1 MVFLPRPN
9 RPSIK
14 ALGTTCR
21 AFSQSLLPSPS
32 IVAERFRYFPPTP
45 PATHY
50 ASPWPNHA
58 LPPTSLAP
66 GLKHWNLGYVVTMEY
81 KGQQEPLIRT
91 SSPAPLAQD
100 FARQQV
106 SKQQRSNYHSSSISS
121 KVASTMVSQSVNKTG
136 LHPAGVQPS
145 KDHTEIEEELHDRA
159 HIDYDRVAIVANPSV
174 AALYEDAL
182 VYESGSAITSTGA
195 LSAYSGAKTGRSPSD
210 KRIVEEDS
218 SKNDVWW
225 GPVNKPM
232 TPDVRSSPFHGALAD
247 CSRVLPSIPAS
258 LLQAPLPRIAAH
270 AGSALGEIPHVGAFR
285 NRSLIDT
292 QVWRINRERAIDY
305 LNTRNRIYVVDGFAG
320 WDERYRIR
328 VRVVCARAYHA
339 LFMRNMLI
347 RPSKEELEHFHP
359 DYVIYNAGAFPAN
372 RYTAGMTSSTSVAI
386 NFAEKE
392 MVILGTEYAGE
403 MKKGIFTVLFF
414 EMPVK
419 HNVLTLHSSAN
430 EGQDGD
436 VTVFF
441 GLSGTGKTTLSAD
454 PKRALIGDDEH
465 CWSDTGVFNIEGGCY
480 AKTIGLSAEK
490 EPDIFGAI
498 RFGAILENVVF
509 DPSSRVVDYD
519 DDTLTENTR
528 CAYPIEYIENTKIP
542 CISNNHPK
550 NIVLLTCD
558 ARGVL
563 PPISKLSSEQT
574 MYHFISG
581 YTSKMAGTEQ
591 GVTEPQATFSSCF
604 AQPFLALHPMR
615 YAKML
620 AEKIEEHKA
629 NAWLLNTGW
638 VGAGA
643 TTGGKRCPLKYTRA
657 ILDAIHSGELANVEY
672 EVYDTF
678 GLSVPKTCPNVP
690 DELLNPAKSWNGTA
704 DFKGEVEKLGKLFM
718 ENFKKYE
725 DEATPE
731 VLKAGP
737 HVCCCPKH

>member
-1 MVFLPRPN
+1 MTSSSGPGSVRTYAP
-9 RPSIK
+9 
-14 ALGTTCR
+14 A
-21 AFSQSLLPSPS
+21 
-32 IVAERFRYFPPTP
+32 PPLEQDFIRQQI
-45 PATHY
+45 AKQQKGNFH
-50 ASPWPNHA
+50 S
-58 LPPTSLAP
+58 TSL
-66 GLKHWNLGYVVTMEY
+66 K
-81 KGQQEPLIRT
+81 
-91 SSPAPLAQD
+91 
-100 FARQQV
+100 
-106 SKQQRSNYHSSSISS
+106 
-121 KVASTMVSQSVNKTG
+121 MVSSVNKTA
-136 LHPAGVQPS
+136 LHPGGVQPQRE
-145 KDHTEIEEELHDRA
+145 HTEIEEELHEKA

-182 VYESGSAITSTGA
+182 VYETGSAITSSGA

-210 KRIVEEDS
+210 KRIVREPS
-218 SKNDVWW
+218 SEKEIWW
-225 GPVNKPM
+225 GPVNKEM
-232 TPDVRSSPFHGALAD
+232 SPDVSTFFFILPDLVHEKHLVAGWPELFSHSGASTAGLGCYVSSTPLYGSGKRS
-247 CSRVLPSIPAS
+247 
-258 LLQAPLPRIAAH
+258 
-270 AGSALGEIPHVGAFR
+270 GSG
-285 NRSLIDT
+285 
-292 QVWRINRERAIDY
+292 VWKINRERAVDY
-305 LNTRNRIYVVDGFAG
+305 LNTRNRIYVIDGYAG

-347 RPSKEELEHFHP
+347 RPSREELKTFHP

-372 RYTAGMTSSTSVAI
+372 RFTTGMTSATSVAI

-403 MKKGIFTVLFF
+403 MKKGVFTVLFY

-430 EGQDGD
+430 EGKNGD

-465 CWSDTGVFNIEGGCY
+465 CWSDKGVFNIEGGCY

-490 EPDIFGAI
+490 EPDIFNAI
-498 RFGAILENVVF
+498 KFGSILENVVF
-509 DPSSRVVDYD
+509 DPTTREVDYED
-519 DDTLTENTR
+519 STLTENTR

-542 CISNNHPK
+542 CISSGHPT
-550 NIVLLTCD
+550 NIILLTCD

-563 PPISKLSSEQT
+563 PPISKLTPEQT
-574 MYHFISG
+574 MFHFISG

-615 YAKML
+615 YATML
-620 AEKIEEHKA
+620 AEKIKEHKA

-657 ILDAIHSGELANVEY
+657 ILDAIHSGELANNEY
-672 EVYDTF
+672 ETYQTF
-678 GLSVPKTCPNVP
+678 NLQVPKTCSNVP
-690 DELLNPAKSWNGTA
+690 DEVLNPAKCWTGTA
-704 DFKGEVEKLGKLFM
+704 DFQGEVKKLGKLFND
-718 ENFKKYE
+718 NFEKYSS
-725 DEATPE
+725 EATE
-731 VLKAGP
+731 DVIKAGP
-737 HVCCCPKH
+737 QI

>member
-1 MVFLPRPN
+1 
-9 RPSIK
+9 
-14 ALGTTCR
+14 
-21 AFSQSLLPSPS
+21 
-32 IVAERFRYFPPTP
+32 
-45 PATHY
+45 
-50 ASPWPNHA
+50 
-58 LPPTSLAP
+58 
-66 GLKHWNLGYVVTMEY
+66 
-81 KGQQEPLIRT
+81 
-91 SSPAPLAQD
+91 
-100 FARQQV
+100 
-106 SKQQRSNYHSSSISS
+106 
-121 KVASTMVSQSVNKTG
+121 
-136 LHPAGVQPS
+136 
-145 KDHTEIEEELHDRA
+145 
-159 HIDYDRVAIVANPSV
+159 
-174 AALYEDAL
+174 
-182 VYESGSAITSTGA
+182 
-195 LSAYSGAKTGRSPSD
+195 
-210 KRIVEEDS
+210 
-218 SKNDVWW
+218 
-225 GPVNKPM
+225 
-232 TPDVRSSPFHGALAD
+232 
-247 CSRVLPSIPAS
+247 
-258 LLQAPLPRIAAH
+258 
-270 AGSALGEIPHVGAFR
+270 
-285 NRSLIDT
+285 
-292 QVWRINRERAIDY
+292 
-305 LNTRNRIYVVDGFAG
+305 
-320 WDERYRIR
+320 

-347 RPSKEELEHFHP
+347 RPSKQELEHFHP

-465 CWSDTGVFNIEGGCY
+465 CWSDKGIFNIEGGCY

-509 DPSSRVVDYD
+509 DPVTRMVDYD

-542 CISNNHPK
+542 CVSEGHPK
-550 NIVLLTCD
+550 NIILLTCD

-563 PPISKLSSEQT
+563 PPISKLSKEQT

-620 AEKIEEHKA
+620 AEKIEQHKA

-643 TTGGKRCPLKYTRA
+643 TTGGKVRTKSHPKSSLADKLSSAALSSIHAPSWTPFTLASSQTSSTRST
-657 ILDAIHSGELANVEY
+657 ILSASQY
-672 EVYDTF
+672 
-678 GLSVPKTCPNVP
+678 PR
-690 DELLNPAKSWNGTA
+690 PAPMSPTSSSTPPSRGTA
-704 DFKGEVEKLGKLFM
+704 PPTSRARSKSSANSSWRTSRSMRTKPQTKSSRL
-718 ENFKKYE
+718 
-725 DEATPE
+725 
-731 VLKAGP
+731 VLTYAAAPSTRPFVDAAFRVSHKVFTYISTMQTAS
-737 HVCCCPKH
+737 

>member
-1 MVFLPRPN
+1 
-9 RPSIK
+9 
-14 ALGTTCR
+14 
-21 AFSQSLLPSPS
+21 
-32 IVAERFRYFPPTP
+32 
-45 PATHY
+45 
-50 ASPWPNHA
+50 
-58 LPPTSLAP
+58 
-66 GLKHWNLGYVVTMEY
+66 
-81 KGQQEPLIRT
+81 
-91 SSPAPLAQD
+91 
-100 FARQQV
+100 
-106 SKQQRSNYHSSSISS
+106 
-121 KVASTMVSQSVNKTG
+121 MVSQSVNKTN
-136 LHPAGVQPS
+136 LHPSGVVPN
-145 KDHTEIEEELHDRA
+145 KGHTEIEESLHDKA
-159 HIDYDRVAIVANPSV
+159 HIDYDRVAIIANPSV

-182 VYESGSAITSTGA
+182 VYETGSAITASGA

-210 KRIVEEDS
+210 KRIVEEET

-232 TPDVRSSPFHGALAD
+232 KTD
-247 CSRVLPSIPAS
+247 
-258 LLQAPLPRIAAH
+258 
-270 AGSALGEIPHVGAFR
+270 
-285 NRSLIDT
+285 
-292 QVWRINRERAIDY
+292 VWRINRERAIDY

-347 RPSKEELEHFHP
+347 RPSREELEHFEP
-359 DYVIYNAGAFPAN
+359 DYTIYNAGAFPAN
-372 RYTAGMTSSTSVAI
+372 RYTSGMTSSTSVAL
-386 NFAEKE
+386 NFADKE

-403 MKKGIFTVLFF
+403 MKKGIFTVLYY

-465 CWSDTGVFNIEGGCY
+465 CWSDTGIFNIEGGCY
-480 AKTIGLSAEK
+480 AKCIGLSAEK

-498 RFGAILENVVF
+498 RFGSILENVVF
-509 DPSSRVVDYD
+509 DPVTRVVDYD

-542 CISNNHPK
+542 CISNQHPK

-563 PPISKLSSEQT
+563 PPISKLDPEQT

-620 AEKIEEHKA
+620 AEKIQQHNA

-643 TTGGKRCPLKYTRA
+643 TTGGKRCSLRFTRA
-657 ILDAIHSGELANVEY
+657 ILDAIHNGELANAEY
-672 EVYDTF
+672 ETYDVF
-678 GLSVPKTCPNVP
+678 NLKVPKKCTGVP
-690 DELLNPAKSWNGTA
+690 DDLLNPRNSWSGTA
-704 DFKGEVEKLGKLFM
+704 SLQDEVEKLGRLFM

-725 DEATPE
+725 DEATKE
-731 VLKAGP
+731 VIQAGP